1 MPKQDRARR
10 THEVLLDAAAGEFAR
25 HGYAGANL
33 ERIAVHVGMT
43 KGALYAH
50 FPSKEALAAALTTPF
65 EQTWRTILQQT
76 DEAGGDALGALQCIA
91 FSLARRLSVDIRF
104 RAGLQLESE
113 EARARGEVPA
123 VVGDMTRVAIRLAR
137 QAQQRGE
144 LKSAYTPEALSS
156 LLAASTF
163 GMYHTMSLH
172 RLDTIPHEARRI
184 WQLLFSAPA
193 RCPAGA
199 APTAGDAPDG
209 AARAAGSAE
218 VG

>member
-25 HGYAGANL
+25 YGYAGANL
-33 ERIAVHVGMT
+33 ERMALHVGMT

-50 FPSKEALAAALTTPF
+50 FPSKEALAAALTVPF
-65 EQTWRTILQQT
+65 DQAWRAILRQT
-76 DEAGGDALGALQCIA
+76 DEAGGDALAALQCIA

-113 EARARGEVPA
+113 GARARGEVPA
-123 VVGDMTRVAIRLAR
+123 IVGDVTRAAVRLAR

-144 LKSAYTPEALSS
+144 LGPAYTPEALSS

-172 RLDTIPHEARRI
+172 GLDTIPHEARRI
-184 WQLLFSAPA
+184 WQLLFSTPTP
-193 RCPAGA
+193 CPAD
-199 APTAGDAPDG
+199 TAVTSGRYAVDG
-209 AARAAGSAE
+209 AA
-218 VG
+218 